1 MKLILYQALINTMLN
16 TPVFNQVTPKRG
28 YLCLCLLLLAMVFSS
43 VASIQMTLS
52 MLPDTSAEPSMSMA
66 NMDDGAHQHCDMDGA
81 NSCHGSDASHDH
93 KGCSQ
98 AHCSTLPVLSGVF
111 ELTTFTLKVAAQSYP
126 VPTLL
131 AGQPET
137 PYIPPIA

>member
-1 MKLILYQALINTMLN
+1 MYD

-52 MLPDTSAEPSMSMA
+52 MLPDAASIES
-66 NMDDGAHQHCDMDGA
+66 NMDMAHMDDMPHQHCDMQGA
-81 NSCHGSDASHDH
+81 SSCHGSDTSHDH

-98 AHCSTLPVLSGVF
+98 AHCSTLPVLSGAF
-111 ELTTFTLKVAAQSYP
+111 EMTSLTLKVVAQSYP

-131 AGQPET
+131 SGQPET